1 MHFALPELCGAAL
14 SRLKAACRFDPS
26 KEMHARMRD
35 DALDAHREWAER
47 AELRAVAVRF
57 ASSAPRGRA
66 LELAGVRFACAAFG
80 LIDARNVIETVV
92 YALTLAAGEAPSRGV
107 SRLFYEDLWA
117 NAYLEAALCALKS
130 DLAARA
136 GGVPSDSFG
145 PGYYGMALEE
155 MPKLARVSDFGRI
168 GGTVLE
174 NGMLQ
179 PPKSCAGIFFVVR
192 DAARM
197 PERSCRGCAGD
208 PAGCAFCAHRAAR
221 PHAQM
226 MQNRKSEKTI
236 HGGCSWEF

>member
-14 SRLKAACRFDPS
+14 TRLKAACRFDPS

-57 ASSAPRGRA
+57 ASSAPRGCA
-66 LELAGVRFACAAFG
+66 LELSGVCFACAAFG

-92 YALTLAAGEAPSRGV
+92 YALTLAEDETPSQDV

-155 MPKLARVSDFGRI
+155 MQKLARVSDFGRI

-174 NGMLQ
+174 NGMLR
-179 PPKSCAGIFFVVR
+179 PPKSCAGIFFAVR

-208 PAGCAFCAHRAAR
+208 PAGCAFCEHRG
-221 PHAQM
+221 QM
-226 MQNRKSEKTI
+226 RTMQNHKSEKTI
-236 HGGCSWEF
+236 